1 MITFTTKEIPID
13 KELESRTLFFC
24 KFCSTTPQIIN
35 RKVRHIDKTNINYI
49 EQNKIIIKDITFLAF
64 NYSKEIYIGNLMN
77 KIKLNELEKYT
88 KNL

>member
-13 KELESRTLFFC
+13 KELESRTLFIC
-24 KFCSTTPQIIN
+24 KFCSITPQIIN

>member
-13 KELESRTLFFC
+13 KELESRILFIC

-49 EQNKIIIKDITFLAF
+49 E
-64 NYSKEIYIGNLMN
+64 
-77 KIKLNELEKYT
+77 
-88 KNL
+88 